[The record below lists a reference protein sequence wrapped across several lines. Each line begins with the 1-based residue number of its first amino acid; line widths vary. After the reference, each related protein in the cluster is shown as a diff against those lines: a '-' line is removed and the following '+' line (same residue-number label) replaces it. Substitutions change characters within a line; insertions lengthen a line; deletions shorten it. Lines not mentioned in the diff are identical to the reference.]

1 MLIVFGTLL
10 SDSGFVKETEA
21 QQAKILLDLVNNKN
35 SPNTFELKLGVL
47 KEISQM
53 RQPIQVIAAVS

>member
-10 SDSGFVKETEA
+10 SDLGFVKVTEA
-21 QQAKILLDLVNNKN
+21 QQAKILLHLVNNEN

-47 KEISQM
+47 KEIPQM